1 MRFVRLLIAALLL
14 GNAELLSAM
23 PLYCSDWF
31 AAARVRPGLM
41 CMLDCMAIRT
51 SLTTA
56 ICPNWCADLCEL
68 NFGGVAFFEIS
79 KLYPALTMS
88 ERALVSEFPW
98 EMTRAYAYSWKAE
111 RLCLTIYKGSTA
123 NDESDACRH
132 FVWAGLLTSHFGPR
146 FSVTVLDAHEDTL
159 LQSVEEKAMDLANN
173 RAGVL
178 ACENLRLISQ
188 CNGENLL
195 KTFLDSLVQ
204 KRLIV
209 LSPRGKKFK

>member
-1 MRFVRLLIAALLL
+1 MVRRGTGETWANVYARLYGDKDIANDGYLPKL
-14 GNAELLSAM
+14 
-23 PLYCSDWF
+23 
-31 AAARVRPGLM
+31 VR
-41 CMLDCMAIRT
+41 R
-51 SLTTA
+51 SLRA
-56 ICPNWCADLCEL
+56 QLR
-68 NFGGVAFFEIS
+68 GVAFFEIS